1 MNKIRYWL
9 TAIAVMG
16 CLGGAVAQE
25 QNPQPPQQKPAN
37 LITRTV
43 EVKYADLYQIARTL
57 DPIAK
62 ANGTIITADSRA
74 KVLLLTGS
82 PEQISGMES
91 LVRRLDTTPAPEKN
105 IELTVYL
112 LTASDSSGASQN
124 VPPQLE
130 PALKQL
136 RSIFNY
142 KSYQLLDTIFM
153 RNRTLERGSTLGFL
167 SPPESEAKSPIAIGG
182 NYSFTYSHSYLTHDE
197 KGDLIHLDNVSLQ
210 IGHGSSISTNID
222 LRPGQMVVVGK
233 SNLGTGGAALIAVVT
248 VRVVD

>member
-9 TAIAVMG
+9 TAIAVMW
-16 CLGGAVAQE
+16 CLGGVAAQE

-91 LVRRLDTTPAPEKN
+91 LVRRLDTAPAPEKS
-105 IELTVYL
+105 IELTIYL
-112 LTASDSSGASQN
+112 LTASDSTSASQN
-124 VPPQLE
+124 IPQQLD
-130 PALKQL
+130 PAMKQL

-153 RNRTLERGSTLGFL
+153 RNRTLERGSTVGFL
-167 SPPESEAKSPIAIGG
+167 ASPEGEAKSFLALPR
-182 NYSFTYSHSYLTHDE
+182 NYTFTYSHSYLVHDE

-233 SNLGTGGAALIAVVT
+233 SNFETGNGALIAVVT

>member
-9 TAIAVMG
+9 TAIAVMW
-16 CLGGAVAQE
+16 CLGGVAAQE

-82 PEQISGMES
+82 PEQIGEMES
-91 LVRRLDTTPAPEKN
+91 LVRRLDTAPAPEKS

-112 LTASDSSGASQN
+112 LTASDSTSASQN
-124 VPPQLE
+124 IPQQLD
-130 PALKQL
+130 PAMKQL

-153 RNRTLERGSTLGFL
+153 RNRTLERGSTVGFL
-167 SPPESEAKSPIAIGG
+167 ASPEGEAKSFLALPR
-182 NYSFTYSHSYLTHDE
+182 NYTFTYSQLF
-197 KGDLIHLDNVSLQ
+197 G
-210 IGHGSSISTNID
+210 
-222 LRPGQMVVVGK
+222 P
-233 SNLGTGGAALIAVVT
+233 
-248 VRVVD
+248 

>member
-1 MNKIRYWL
+1 MW
-9 TAIAVMG
+9 
-16 CLGGAVAQE
+16 CLGGVAAQT
-25 QNPQPPQQKPAN
+25 QNPQPPQPKPAN
-37 LITRTV
+37 VITRTV
-43 EVKYADLYQIARTL
+43 EVRYADLNQIRVTL

-62 ANGTIITADSRA
+62 ANGTIITADFRT

-82 PEQISGMES
+82 PERIGEMES
-91 LVRRLDTTPAPEKN
+91 LVRRLDTAPAPEKS

-112 LTASDSSGASQN
+112 LTASDSTGASQN
-124 VPPQLE
+124 IPPQLD
-130 PALKQL
+130 PAMKQL

-153 RNRTLERGSTLGFL
+153 RNRTLERGSTVGFL
-167 SPPESEAKSPIAIGG
+167 ASPEGEAKSSAVGRG

-210 IGHGSSISTNID
+210 LWPGSSIATNID

-233 SNLGTGGAALIAVVT
+233 SNFETGNGALIAVVT
-248 VRVVD
+248 ARVVD